1 MGGYEE
7 RFQVLEEVGEGGFAR
22 VYRAREKT
30 TGKKVALKVLK
41 DAYRADPEIVERFRR
56 EVFAVASISS
66 PHVVAMRDFGI
77 SGDEIYIAMEYVEG
91 PTLRELIYER
101 FWTASD
107 IHVMIGQIA
116 QALAAAHREKI
127 VHRDL
132 KPENV
137 MLVPGPNNT
146 RIVKVLDFGLAKLAE
161 LERKLEL
168 EPLTRAGM
176 CFGTPQYMAPELIQG
191 KPFDKSVDLYALG
204 IICFEMVGGY
214 LPWDGS
220 DPRQIL
226 LSVVKNPPPHLT
238 KSHPSV
244 RLAEMDHFLQR
255 VLSKE
260 KSQRPADAAALF
272 GELEVAL
279 FGKKRPAR
287 VAGVP
292 KADAPFAS
300 VWAAPLELRTT
311 GEDMTEIDMGQR
323 FAPPPL
329 DPTGVG
335 GGTGAGQSGVRRR
348 KLQSGWM
355 SGLSQTDSIDST
367 IRDLGPAIP
376 AALKEAASRVVEDP
390 TAPKPLPPPPS
401 PPARLAR
408 THHSRGDATDVIKD
422 SQNHHDAQRRLM
434 MWLIPLLVGLVVFAA
449 ALGYFLGRQ
458 SH

>member
-1 MGGYEE
+1 MAGYQD

-41 DAYRADPEIVERFRR
+41 DAYRADAEIVERFRR

-66 PHVVAMRDFGI
+66 PHVVAMHDFGI
-77 SGDEIYIAMEYVEG
+77 SGEEIYIAMEYVEG
-91 PTLRELIYER
+91 PTLRELIYDR
-101 FWTASD
+101 VWTASE
-107 IHVMIGQIA
+107 IHLMIGQIA
-116 QALAAAHREKI
+116 QALASAHREKI

-204 IICFEMVGGY
+204 VICFEMVNGY

-220 DPRQIL
+220 DPREIL
-226 LSVVKNPPPHLT
+226 LSVVRNPAPHLT
-238 KSHPSV
+238 RAHPSV
-244 RLAEMDHFLQR
+244 RLTEMDNFLQR
-255 VLSKE
+255 LLSKE
-260 KSQRPADAAALF
+260 KSHRPADAAALF
-272 GELEVAL
+272 GDLEVAL

-287 VAGVP
+287 VPGVP
-292 KADAPFAS
+292 KVDAPFAS
-300 VWAAPLELRTT
+300 VWAAPLDLRTT
-311 GEDMTEIDMGQR
+311 GEDMTEIDMNGR
-323 FAPPPL
+323 FSYPAPEL
-329 DPTGVG
+329 TATGTGV
-335 GGTGAGQSGVRRR
+335 SGVRRR

-355 SGLSQTDSIDST
+355 SSLSQTDSIDST

-376 AALKEAASRVVEDP
+376 AALKEAASRIVDDP
-390 TAPKPLPPPPS
+390 NAPKPLPPPPS
-401 PPARLAR
+401 PPSRPPR
-408 THHSRGDATDVIKD
+408 VHHSRGDATEVTRDPNK
-422 SQNHHDAQRRLM
+422 QHAAQRTLM
-434 MWLIPLLVGLVVFAA
+434 MWLIPLLVGLVIFAA